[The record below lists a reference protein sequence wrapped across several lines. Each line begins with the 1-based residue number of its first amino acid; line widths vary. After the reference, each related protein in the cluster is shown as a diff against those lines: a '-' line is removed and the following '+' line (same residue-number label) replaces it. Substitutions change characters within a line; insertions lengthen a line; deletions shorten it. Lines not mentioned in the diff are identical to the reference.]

1 MTRYLIPEPVILS
14 LHILNRLDLRAEILS
29 WAGFGGAGTDLT
41 GNVSQTVGGVN
52 VGVTVTDEGNLAAA
66 EVSNATQYVGSDPF
80 ATNSALYFE
89 GSGGIDDT
97 ASVTIDFSAED
108 GSGKASAVS
117 DVSFRINEIDF
128 GSWQD
133 IVTITAIGAD
143 GELTPVT
150 ITVDGNDSLVGN
162 TVTGETTNDA
172 SSDQD
177 SSIKIDIAGPVR
189 QIIVDYDNGG
199 TGGQVLNITD
209 IHFTTL
215 TETGDN
221 DDSVEAGAGDDFIDT
236 ALANDTV
243 DGGTG
248 DDTIIA
254 GAGNDS
260 LMGGDDQDTFQTD
273 DNFGTDTIVGG
284 EGGTDNDILDAS
296 NLTAAVDVTFTG
308 DEAGDLTAA
317 TGSAEFSEI
326 EDFVLTD
333 FDDSLDG
340 SAASTPIEVIAGDG
354 NDTITGG
361 SGSDTIYGDDDL
373 SSASVAGGGTPV
385 FQYEWYELDG
395 TAPLNNLADAGFD
408 ASGNNSQTPDAVGYS
423 STTDPATIDTAEGG
437 NNDTFGVKITT
448 SINVTS
454 AGTYDFNL
462 LGDDGTRLYID
473 GVLIVDHDG
482 IHGAT
487 TVSGSTTLTPGEHL
501 VEIVYFEAGG
511 GQELGLTLSG
521 PDTGGST
528 VSLESVAT
536 LANQGDDSLTG
547 GAGDDSI
554 IAGGG
559 DDTLIG
565 GTGADTMEG
574 GDGADTF
581 TLADGF
587 GTDTITG
594 GEGGTDNDVID
605 ASGLTTGISV
615 TLSGDETGTIS
626 DGTSTAGFSEIEGFI
641 FTDQDDVFNGATAT
655 DALTIDTGDG
665 DDTITGGSGDDTLT
679 GGLGDDTFVYTAG
692 SGMDTITDFGVG
704 NTGSIY
710 DGDQTNNDLVDLSSF
725 YNATSLAAYN
735 AANGALG
742 DLVHELELLRADAA
756 DGTLDGIINGI
767 DVSGA
772 TGAIDLTL
780 LNGGAPVTGTALSF
794 DNTNVICFAKG
805 TKIKTPAGERLVED
819 LQVGDYVV
827 TQDNGLQKLR
837 WIGSRTV
844 RAQGPLAPIVISEGV
859 LGNTRDLRVSPQ
871 HRMMVSGEKAER
883 MFGQWEVLAAAKHL
897 MNWEGIYQEEGE
909 EITYFHFLFDAH
921 EIVFAEGAP
930 SESFHPGAVGLS
942 TMEEESLEEIYT
954 LFPELLKCQRHC
966 ASLRTRLR
974 SPQTPAIR
982 PVLARSSVGPVPLHL
997 V

>member
-14 LHILNRLDLRAEILS
+14 LHILNREILS

-117 DVSFRINEIDF
+117 
-128 GSWQD
+128 
-133 IVTITAIGAD
+133 
-143 GELTPVT
+143 T

-361 SGSDTIYGDDDL
+361 SGKQL
-373 SSASVAGGGTPV
+373 
-385 FQYEWYELDG
+385 
-395 TAPLNNLADAGFD
+395 
-408 ASGNNSQTPDAVGYS
+408 
-423 STTDPATIDTAEGG
+423 TDPGCG
-437 NNDTFGVKITT
+437 RVFLND
-448 SINVTS
+448 
-454 AGTYDFNL
+454 
-462 LGDDGTRLYID
+462 
-473 GVLIVDHDG
+473 
-482 IHGAT
+482 
-487 TVSGSTTLTPGEHL
+487 
-501 VEIVYFEAGG
+501 
-511 GQELGLTLSG
+511 
-521 PDTGGST
+521 
-528 VSLESVAT
+528 
-536 LANQGDDSLTG
+536 
-547 GAGDDSI
+547 
-554 IAGGG
+554 
-559 DDTLIG
+559 
-565 GTGADTMEG
+565 
-574 GDGADTF
+574 
-581 TLADGF
+581 
-587 GTDTITG
+587 
-594 GEGGTDNDVID
+594 
-605 ASGLTTGISV
+605 
-615 TLSGDETGTIS
+615 
-626 DGTSTAGFSEIEGFI
+626 
-641 FTDQDDVFNGATAT
+641 
-655 DALTIDTGDG
+655 
-665 DDTITGGSGDDTLT
+665 
-679 GGLGDDTFVYTAG
+679 
-692 SGMDTITDFGVG
+692 
-704 NTGSIY
+704 
-710 DGDQTNNDLVDLSSF
+710 
-725 YNATSLAAYN
+725 
-735 AANGALG
+735 
-742 DLVHELELLRADAA
+742 
-756 DGTLDGIINGI
+756 
-767 DVSGA
+767 
-772 TGAIDLTL
+772 
-780 LNGGAPVTGTALSF
+780 
-794 DNTNVICFAKG
+794 
-805 TKIKTPAGERLVED
+805 
-819 LQVGDYVV
+819 
-827 TQDNGLQKLR
+827 
-837 WIGSRTV
+837 
-844 RAQGPLAPIVISEGV
+844 
-859 LGNTRDLRVSPQ
+859 
-871 HRMMVSGEKAER
+871 
-883 MFGQWEVLAAAKHL
+883 
-897 MNWEGIYQEEGE
+897 
-909 EITYFHFLFDAH
+909 
-921 EIVFAEGAP
+921 
-930 SESFHPGAVGLS
+930 
-942 TMEEESLEEIYT
+942 
-954 LFPELLKCQRHC
+954 
-966 ASLRTRLR
+966 
-974 SPQTPAIR
+974 
-982 PVLARSSVGPVPLHL
+982 RSSNDRYRRGRKQRYVWR
-997 V
+997 